1 MLSQFT
7 GPDEI
12 CPGDDVTFTCVV
24 ESGVTRWTVSP
35 GGNDGV
41 CIYLSSGQTPD
52 TCGPDGRFRSS
63 RTEGSETAANSS
75 LSVVSITEDLNGTM
89 VECADGNNITDI
101 IGSDDICI
109 TGKFVCY

>member
-1 MLSQFT
+1 M
-7 GPDEI
+7 
-12 CPGDDVTFTCVV
+12 CV
-24 ESGVTRWTVSP
+24 
-35 GGNDGV
+35 
-41 CIYLSSGQTPD
+41 YLSVTQEAEN
-52 TCGPDGRFRSS
+52 CGPDGRFRSS

-89 VECADGNNITDI
+89 VECADATNITDI

>member
-1 MLSQFT
+1 MCT
-7 GPDEI
+7 
-12 CPGDDVTFTCVV
+12 
-24 ESGVTRWTVSP
+24 
-35 GGNDGV
+35 
-41 CIYLSSGQTPD
+41 YLSSAQDPD

>member
-1 MLSQFT
+1 MCT
-7 GPDEI
+7 
-12 CPGDDVTFTCVV
+12 
-24 ESGVTRWTVSP
+24 
-35 GGNDGV
+35 
-41 CIYLSSGQTPD
+41 YLSNAPD
-52 TCGPDGRFRSS
+52 PDNCGPNNRFRSS

-89 VECADGNNITDI
+89 VECTDATNVTNI